1 MNAIAS
7 NISEEVIDYN
17 KDILKNIVLE
27 NRMLAEDDVKIS
39 WREFNLKGKQKYKVH
54 VHDIND
60 YLEMHFQFNGISKT
74 NFQDEEIILQPNS
87 QSIFHITDLISSH
100 ELYKDNTLPFS
111 FFEIK
116 ISKKVTQDIFPEE
129 MWNEMDFVNPLF
141 TTQNSH
147 IKSVKPITP
156 QMQFIIS
163 DICRNP
169 FKGYMRKSYL
179 EAKVIEL
186 FLLQVESH
194 RNIQKENLRKDE
206 TDKIIAA
213 RDYLDQNYN
222 KKIRII
228 DLART
233 MGTNQQT
240 LKKGFKELFG
250 TTIWGYYN
258 NLRMETAKDL
268 LINQEKSIAEV
279 ADNIGYKNPQHFTVA
294 FKKKYGILP
303 SILKYK

>member
-1 MNAIAS
+1 MNATAS

-27 NRMLAEDDVKIS
+27 NRILSEDDIKIS

-60 YLEMHFQFNGISKT
+60 YLEMHFQFNGMSKT
-74 NFQDEEIILQPNS
+74 NFQDEEIVLQPNS
-87 QSIFHITDLISSH
+87 QSIFHITDLISNH
-100 ELYKDNTLPFS
+100 ELYKDNALPFS

-116 ISKKVTQDIFPEE
+116 ISKKVTQDIFSEK
-129 MWNEMDFVNPLF
+129 MGNEINFINPLF

-186 FLLQVESH
+186 FLLQADSH

-258 NLRMETAKDL
+258 DLRMETAKDL

-279 ADNIGYKNPQHFTVA
+279 SDIIGYKNPQHFTVA
-294 FKKKYGILP
+294 FKKKYGMLP
-303 SILKYK
+303 STLKYR

>member
-54 VHDIND
+54 IHDIND
-60 YLEMHFQFNGISKT
+60 YLEMHFQFNGMSKT

-213 RDYLDQNYN
+213 RDYLDKNYN

>member
-1 MNAIAS
+1 MNATAS

-17 KDILKNIVLE
+17 KDILKNIVFE
-27 NRMLAEDDVKIS
+27 NRMLSEDDIKIS

-100 ELYKDNTLPFS
+100 ELYKDNALPFS

-141 TTQNSH
+141 TEQNSH
-147 IKSVKPITP
+147 IESVKPITP
-156 QMQFIIS
+156 QMQLIIS
-163 DICRNP
+163 DIRQNP
-169 FKGYMRKSYL
+169 FKGYMKKSYI

-186 FLLQVESH
+186 FLLQAESH

-206 TDKIIAA
+206 TNRIMSAK
-213 RDYLDQNYN
+213 DYLDQNYN
-222 KKIRII
+222 KKIKII
-228 DLART
+228 DLAKII
-233 MGTNQQT
+233 GTNQQT

-258 NLRMETAKDL
+258 DLRMEIAKDL

-303 SILKYK
+303 RTLKYK

>member
-54 VHDIND
+54 IHDIND
-60 YLEMHFQFNGISKT
+60 YLEMHFQFNGMSKT

>member
-60 YLEMHFQFNGISKT
+60 YLEMHFQFNGMSKT

-116 ISKKVTQDIFPEE
+116 ISKKVTHDIFPE
-129 MWNEMDFVNPLF
+129 
-141 TTQNSH
+141 
-147 IKSVKPITP
+147 
-156 QMQFIIS
+156 
-163 DICRNP
+163 
-169 FKGYMRKSYL
+169 
-179 EAKVIEL
+179 
-186 FLLQVESH
+186 
-194 RNIQKENLRKDE
+194 
-206 TDKIIAA
+206 
-213 RDYLDQNYN
+213 
-222 KKIRII
+222 
-228 DLART
+228 
-233 MGTNQQT
+233 
-240 LKKGFKELFG
+240 
-250 TTIWGYYN
+250 
-258 NLRMETAKDL
+258 
-268 LINQEKSIAEV
+268 
-279 ADNIGYKNPQHFTVA
+279 
-294 FKKKYGILP
+294 
-303 SILKYK
+303 